1 MYHLLHKIL
10 RVIIQLYSTSLK
22 PESFHSYVTMLLIN
36 KTIYPIQNHVPNITM
51 AMWCVW
57 VGVCVSVCWR
67 PGGGDSLLLLD
78 GDKKLTEPSYTYRML
93 CVVSSSSTYSSSH
106 SLASTIS
113 IVKRG
118 SHLNVDVKWS
128 YNYQEHCIAKISL
141 RTLATSITIFFLYF
155 VTI

>member
-10 RVIIQLYSTSLK
+10 RVIIQLYSTRLK
-22 PESFHSYVTMLLIN
+22 PESFHSYVTMLLID

-51 AMWCVW
+51 DNVMCVRGC
-57 VGVCVSVCWR
+57 VGVSVCWR
-67 PGGGDSLLLLD
+67 PGGGECLLLLE

-113 IVKRG
+113 IVKRR

-141 RTLATSITIFFLYF
+141 RTLATSITIFFL
-155 VTI
+155 